1 VVSSTGTAAGSL
13 LATSD
18 LHVSYQ
24 ENREIV
30 EALSPRS
37 PADWLIV
44 AGDVGEKF
52 HDIEWTLTTLS
63 ERFHTVLWSPGNHDL
78 WTTKNDPVQTRGELR
93 YKQLVGMCRAIG
105 VITPEDPYP
114 VWEGRGGPVTVAPL
128 FTLYDYT
135 FRPEGTATKESA
147 LEKARA
153 AGVVCTD
160 EYFLHPDPYPTA
172 DAWCEA
178 RIEETERRLAECDP
192 ELPTVLINHYPL
204 VREPTR
210 ILHHPEFALW
220 CGTERTAD
228 WHVRFR
234 AEQMVYGHLHLPRT
248 SWHDGVRF
256 DEVSLGYPREWR
268 PRGLSRAVLHDV
280 LRPVGAQ

>member
-1 VVSSTGTAAGSL
+1 MSSTGIAAGSL

-24 ENREIV
+24 ENRQIV

-52 HDIEWTLTTLS
+52 HDVEWTLTTLR

-93 YKQLVGMCRAIG
+93 YKQLVEMCRAIG

-160 EYFLHPDPYPTA
+160 EYFLHPDPYPTRES
-172 DAWCEA
+172 WCEA

-192 ELPTVLINHYPL
+192 GLPTVLINHYPL

-210 ILHHPEFALW
+210 ILHYPEFALW
-220 CGTERTAD
+220 CGSERTAD

-234 AEQMVYGHLHLPRT
+234 ATQMVYGHLHLPRT

-268 PRGLSRAVLHDV
+268 PRGLTRAVLHDV
-280 LRPVGAQ
+280 LRPAGAQ

>member
-1 VVSSTGTAAGSL
+1 VSSTGIAAGSL

-24 ENREIV
+24 ENRQIV

-52 HDIEWTLTTLS
+52 HDVEWTLTTLR

-93 YKQLVGMCRAIG
+93 YKQLVEMCRAIG

-153 AGVVCTD
+153 AGVMCTD
-160 EYFLHPDPYPTA
+160 EYFLHPDPYPTRES
-172 DAWCEA
+172 WCEA

-192 ELPTVLINHYPL
+192 GLPTVLINHYPL

-210 ILHHPEFALW
+210 ILHYPEFALW
-220 CGTERTAD
+220 CGSERTAD

-234 AEQMVYGHLHLPRT
+234 ATQMVYGHLHLPRT

-268 PRGLSRAVLHDV
+268 PRGLTRAVLHDV
-280 LRPVGAQ
+280 LRPAGAQ

>member
-1 VVSSTGTAAGSL
+1 VSSTGTAAGSL

-24 ENREIV
+24 ENRQIV

-52 HDIEWTLTTLS
+52 HDVEWTLTTLR

-93 YKQLVGMCRAIG
+93 YKQLVEMCRAIG

-153 AGVVCTD
+153 AGVMCTD
-160 EYFLHPDPYPTA
+160 EYFLHPDPYPTRES
-172 DAWCEA
+172 WCEA

-192 ELPTVLINHYPL
+192 GLPTVLINHYPL

-210 ILHHPEFALW
+210 ILHYPEFALW
-220 CGTERTAD
+220 CGSERTAD

-234 AEQMVYGHLHLPRT
+234 ATQMVYGHLHLPRT

-268 PRGLSRAVLHDV
+268 PRGLTRAVLHDV
-280 LRPVGAQ
+280 LRPAGAQ

>member
-1 VVSSTGTAAGSL
+1 VSSTGTAAGSL

-24 ENREIV
+24 ENRQIV

-52 HDIEWTLTTLS
+52 HDVEWTLTTLR

-93 YKQLVGMCRAIG
+93 YKQLVEMCRAIG

-160 EYFLHPDPYPTA
+160 EYFLHPDPYPTRES
-172 DAWCEA
+172 WCEA

-192 ELPTVLINHYPL
+192 GLPTVLINHYPL

-210 ILHHPEFALW
+210 ILHYPEFALW
-220 CGTERTAD
+220 CGSERTAD

-234 AEQMVYGHLHLPRT
+234 ATQMVYGHLHLPRT

-268 PRGLSRAVLHDV
+268 PRGLTRAVLHDV
-280 LRPVGAQ
+280 LRPAGAQ